1 MLTVSL
7 FLCYYEIENQVAM
20 YLFPVV
26 YIAWTIGFFA
36 FIIYQDRANKTKLL
50 DPPTFL
56 DDDDE

>member
-1 MLTVSL
+1 M
-7 FLCYYEIENQVAM
+7 YEIENQVAI